1 MPAREEVTQLLHAWC
16 GGDQEALDRLLPYV
30 YSELRVLAASHLR
43 RERAGH
49 TLQATALVHEA
60 YLRLVDDTLPE
71 FQSRSHFFGIAARAM
86 RQILVEHA
94 RARGA
99 AKRGGGAARLSLD
112 DIATLAEAGSPG
124 ILDLDEALTRL
135 AALDAR
141 KSRMI
146 ELRHF
151 GGLTIDEISAL
162 EGCSAATVGRDLRFA
177 ESWLRREMS
186 A

>member
-16 GGDQEALDRLLPYV
+16 EGDQAALDRLMPYI
-30 YSELRVLAASHLR
+30 YSELRSLAASYIR
-43 RERAGH
+43 REREGH
-49 TLQATALVHEA
+49 TLQATALVNEA
-60 YLRLVDDTLPE
+60 YLRLVGGPLPE
-71 FQSRSHFFGIAARAM
+71 FQGRSHFFGIAARAM

-112 DIATLAEAGSPG
+112 EIATLAEACSPG
-124 ILDLDEALTRL
+124 ILDLDDALTRL

-146 ELRHF
+146 EFRYF
-151 GGLTIDEISAL
+151 GGLAIEEIAAM
-162 EGCSAATVGRDLRFA
+162 EGCSVATVGRDLRFA
-177 ESWLRREMS
+177 EAWLRREMT